1 MTLLRGTIL
10 AVALAACLWV
20 VLAAVV
26 ARMARQAGWNAATE
40 TLEPEIQAAYE
51 RGYTAGVLAGVNEVN
66 NRAYRDGLIEG
77 AIQMLAIYDAEGGEA
92 MRRQVR
98 ILQGQEPHER

>member
-1 MTLLRGTIL
+1 MTLVRGTVL

-20 VLAAVV
+20 VPAAIV
-26 ARMARQAGWNAATE
+26 AHVARQAGWNAATE

-51 RGYTAGVLAGVNEVN
+51 RGYTAGVLAGVNQAN
-66 NRAYRDGLIEG
+66 NRAYRDGVIEG
-77 AIQMLAIYDAEGGEA
+77 AIQMLSIYDSEGGEA

-98 ILQGQEPHER
+98 ILQGKEPQPR